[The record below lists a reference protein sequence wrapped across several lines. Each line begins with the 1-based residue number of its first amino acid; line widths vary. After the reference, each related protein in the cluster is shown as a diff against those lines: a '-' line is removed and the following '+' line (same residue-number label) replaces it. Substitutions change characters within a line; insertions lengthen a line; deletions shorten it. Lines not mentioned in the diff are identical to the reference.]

1 MSRSWRLMRQINA
14 WLRRQGVRQPLLRR
28 ILTLQVFIASLLLLT
43 GLALAPLTNWFF
55 WLGVG
60 AILALWNF
68 LRLTKIVPHFM
79 VSQYTPSVGFAL
91 FIRSQVRLLLLVSI
105 GGLCVIWLQAPVGAL
120 LTGFSLILVVIL
132 WGVLTV
138 RSTAHGKK

>member
-1 MSRSWRLMRQINA
+1 MSRSWRLTRQINI

-28 ILTLQVFIASLLLLT
+28 ILMLQAFITGLLLLA
-43 GLALAPLTNWFF
+43 GLVLAPLTNCFF

-68 LRLTKIVPHFM
+68 LRLTKTVPHFM
-79 VSQYTPSVGFAL
+79 VSQYTSSVGFAL
-91 FIRSQVRLLLLVSI
+91 FIRSQLRLLLLVSI
-105 GGLCVIWLQAPVGAL
+105 GALCVAWLQAPVGAL

-132 WGVLTV
+132 WGVLTL
-138 RSTAHGKK
+138 RNTRR